1 MALPLLVLGDS
12 FARHCY
18 LPGSDSD
25 LMKDYL
31 QPAATFALALA
42 IASLPFTI
50 PHGVKAYGDSMTV
63 DFANGASLYVYG
75 CE

>member
-1 MALPLLVLGDS
+1 
-12 FARHCY
+12 
-18 LPGSDSD
+18 
-25 LMKDYL
+25 MKDYL